1 MTRLTPYPVQEADI
15 TGLLDG
21 GVVGLLNME
30 PGYGKTLVAIEA
42 AVRKGTKVNLVIA
55 PQSTHQSAWGMTVKS
70 QTGQVVRVI
79 GNKNKAQQGAFA
91 DFLAGTPGWYV
102 TTPQWFTRQDVE
114 GWAPDLAIVDECFVA
129 GTKINTPQGLRNIE
143 DLAPGDEVYGF
154 DHQTGL
160 PVVTR
165 VCDTMERQTNEVM
178 PTGATPNHPYYVV
191 GEGYYPLADLTEED
205 NVYVLDEENM
215 RVVRDSVRR
224 VLEAPKYPSVFAE
237 VRGSTGSAEVE
248 ETRSKDVSLVPGD
261 VHADRPE
268 DGIVFEVVRTEASD
282 EEAPAFREES
292 SCETDGV
299 DEQWGAGAPGGD
311 YESNL
316 GRPRVSSPEQGVHD
330 NPQPGEESREHAEG
344 AGNEESPWSDL
355 RVPHGRER
363 ENEPHREEGA
373 GVVGRAVGAQSRG
386 GNGRGEQGEGLPTSL
401 QNRPGETR
409 PQVGGGAGREQSQ
422 LRPSTGAGREEGPSV
437 NRAGVDDLEIQEP
450 RDRERYERVRRSNTR
465 SRKETVYNIETETG
479 NYFAEGVL
487 VHNCHMLGNGE
498 GKGAKKLIQLGQQ
511 TTYKMALSGTPARNK
526 FERMWAVMRFL
537 WPDNAEIARENYYG
551 WMAEHML
558 YARVFIGLS
567 KTTRQP
573 RYAKNYVRERRP
585 GNLIGKAPL
594 VLQHFRRERCCE
606 FHPEGF
612 LSQKEPQVLTRTLE
626 LTTKQKKSIKELE
639 EQYLTWLDD
648 NPLVVEIPLTLQQ
661 RVRQM
666 CLAVPEFN
674 EAGEVTFA
682 ADMESP
688 VADAIEEDLEV
699 LPVDEPVVIYCE
711 SQRFARAL
719 TERLVTKGY
728 SAFEYSGATTKTRTE
743 NLKNF
748 GTPDGHQIVV
758 GVLSAIG
765 TGTDGMQ
772 RVART
777 EMWAER
783 SVDQVVNIQ
792 AEGRLDRTG
801 ARGQVQRTYYED
813 ELGYAAGRFSKQ
825 VEAALQ
831 LRKSLVVDTSREDK

>member
-70 QTGQVVRVI
+70 QTGQDVRII

-114 GWAPDLAIVDECFVA
+114 GWAPDLAIVDEV
-129 GTKINTPQGLRNIE
+129 
-143 DLAPGDEVYGF
+143 
-154 DHQTGL
+154 
-160 PVVTR
+160 
-165 VCDTMERQTNEVM
+165 
-178 PTGATPNHPYYVV
+178 
-191 GEGYYPLADLTEED
+191 
-205 NVYVLDEENM
+205 
-215 RVVRDSVRR
+215 
-224 VLEAPKYPSVFAE
+224 
-237 VRGSTGSAEVE
+237 
-248 ETRSKDVSLVPGD
+248 
-261 VHADRPE
+261 
-268 DGIVFEVVRTEASD
+268 
-282 EEAPAFREES
+282 
-292 SCETDGV
+292 
-299 DEQWGAGAPGGD
+299 
-311 YESNL
+311 
-316 GRPRVSSPEQGVHD
+316 
-330 NPQPGEESREHAEG
+330 
-344 AGNEESPWSDL
+344 
-355 RVPHGRER
+355 
-363 ENEPHREEGA
+363 
-373 GVVGRAVGAQSRG
+373 
-386 GNGRGEQGEGLPTSL
+386 
-401 QNRPGETR
+401 
-409 PQVGGGAGREQSQ
+409 
-422 LRPSTGAGREEGPSV
+422 
-437 NRAGVDDLEIQEP
+437 
-450 RDRERYERVRRSNTR
+450 
-465 SRKETVYNIETETG
+465 
-479 NYFAEGVL
+479 
-487 VHNCHMLGNGE
+487 HMLGNGE

-537 WPDNAEIARENYYG
+537 WPDNAEIARENYYA

-558 YARVFIGLS
+558 YTRVFIGVN

-573 RYAKNYVRERRP
+573 RYAKNYIRERRQ
-585 GNLIGKAPL
+585 GNLVRSAPL

-606 FHPEGF
+606 FHPDGF
-612 LSQKEPQVLTRTLE
+612 LSQDEPQVLTRTLE

-699 LPVDEPVVIYCE
+699 LSDDEPVVIYCE

-748 GTPDGHQIVV
+748 GTPDGHRIVV